1 MRYFGKYNE
10 NGDYVAFYND
20 ELHGDNIPTPNI
32 ELTEAQWKEAIS
44 SRCRVVYGVHTSVP
58 ETDQEI
64 LDKKYTKL
72 RFQRDHLLSESDWTQ
87 MPDSPLD
94 ETKKQAWATYRQSLR
109 DLPSTVDIN
118 NITYPE
124 KPV

>member
-32 ELTEAQWKEAIS
+32 ELTETQWREAIS
-44 SRCRVVYGVHTSVP
+44 SRCRVVDGVHTLVP
-58 ETDQEI
+58 ATDQEI
-64 LDKKYTKL
+64 LDEKYIKL
-72 RFQRDHLLSESDWTQ
+72 RFQRDQLLSQSDWTQ
-87 MPDSPLD
+87 MPDSPLT
-94 ETKKQAWATYRQSLR
+94 EEQKASWATYRQSLR

-118 NITYPE
+118 NIVYPE
-124 KPV
+124 KP